1 MQVMKIVL
9 LLSPYTKAAFFRE
22 HLVISKIEVLG
33 FLTQHNENTQIEET
47 NIGGMD
53 FLHIDIKERN
63 IPYLFNLSCVQGVF
77 KQHNGALTP
86 IEHESN
92 FFLHED
98 FIWGSKFKGKTNETL
113 TQFMLNIGLQQLQLP
128 IEKQNTVKLLDPM
141 CGRAT
146 TLLWGMRYGLH
157 TKGIEQDAKALD
169 DIRQQ
174 VKKWC
179 KVHRQKH
186 SFKEGYVNKANKKN
200 QGKFIDFA
208 IEHAS
213 MRVIHGDTQD
223 TSTHLKGEKFHLIVS
238 DIPYGVQHFTTK
250 NTRNSLAVIQESA
263 EGWSQSLKPNGI
275 IALAF
280 NRYIPKREEL
290 LTAFTAFASDTGIQ
304 AEHRMSESIVRDIVV
319 LRKKV

>member
-1 MQVMKIVL
+1 
-9 LLSPYTKAAFFRE
+9 
-22 HLVISKIEVLG
+22 
-33 FLTQHNENTQIEET
+33 
-47 NIGGMD
+47 MD
-53 FLHIDIKERN
+53 FFHVDVQEKT
-63 IPYLFNLSCVQGVF
+63 IPHLTMLSCVQGVF
-77 KQHNGALTP
+77 AQDGNSLTP
-86 IEHESN
+86 LNSQSN
-92 FFLHED
+92 FLLHED

-128 IEKQNTVKLLDPM
+128 IEQYNTVKLLDPM

-157 TKGIEQDAKALD
+157 TKGIEQDSKVLD

-186 SFKEGYVNKANKKN
+186 SFKEGFVNKNNKKS

-213 MRVIHGDTQD
+213 MRVINGDTQD

-238 DIPYGVQHFTTK
+238 DIPYGIQHFTTK
-250 NTRNSLAVIQESA
+250 NTRNALAVIQESA

-275 IALAF
+275 IVLAF
-280 NRYIPKREEL
+280 NRYIPKRDEL
-290 LTAFTAFASDTGIQ
+290 LTAFSAFTSDAGIQ
-304 AEHRMSESIVRDIVV
+304 AEHRMSESIVRDIIV
-319 LRKKV
+319 LRKKA